1 MKKLL
6 CGLLCASAVL
16 PAVAVDVEV
25 ANIDVIE
32 IDSGLKNTIVAIPG
46 LDLAGGDLVISNLV
60 KTTNLKQGD
69 KLVAFSD
76 GKYESWEL
84 DADGGHWTQAASR
97 FLITANGTTS
107 SDATPASLVRMSV
120 GSGIWLQRS
129 ASGTGNPFYVYAAHV
144 DSPTTTVS
152 ANATVLLGNPTV
164 TDKTPTIS
172 GMQNG
177 DQIIVPNNT
186 AFPTYYTYVVE
197 NEDGAWKYIDS
208 SDALQTGLP
217 TITAGTGFW
226 YKAANAGS
234 LRTMSW

>member
-16 PAVAVDVEV
+16 PAVANEVEV
-25 ANIDVIE
+25 ANIDVIA
-32 IDSGLKNTIVAIPG
+32 INSGLTNTIVAIPG
-46 LDLAGGDLVISNLV
+46 LDLAGGELVISNLV
-60 KTTNLKQGD
+60 KTTNLSQGD

-84 DADGGHWTQAASR
+84 DASKHWAQAANR
-97 FLITANGTTS
+97 FFITASGTTS
-107 SDATPASLVRMSV
+107 NDTTAASLVRMSV

-152 ANATVLLGNPTV
+152 ANATVLLGNPT
-164 TDKTPTIS
+164 TTSKAPTIS

-186 AFPTYYTYVVE
+186 AFPTYYTYVVK
-197 NEDGAWKYIDS
+197 NEVGEWKYIDS

>member
-46 LDLAGGDLVISNLV
+46 LDLAGDNLVISNLV
-60 KTTNLKQGD
+60 KTTNLSVGD

-84 DADGGHWTQAASR
+84 DSSKHWAQAANR
-97 FLITANGTTS
+97 FFITASGTTS
-107 SDATPASLVRMSV
+107 NDTTSASLVRMSV

-129 ASGTGNPFYVYAAHV
+129 VYASGNKFYVYAAHV
-144 DSPTTTVS
+144 DSPSTPVD
-152 ANATVLLGNPTV
+152 ADATVLLGNPTG
-164 TDKTPTIS
+164 TSKAPTIS

-186 AFPTYYTYVVE
+186 AFPTYYTYVVK
-197 NEDGAWKYIDS
+197 NEVGAWKYIDS
-208 SDALQTGLP
+208 SDNLLTGLP
-217 TITAGTGFW
+217 MVTAGTGFW
-226 YKAANAGS
+226 YKAADAGS
-234 LRTMSW
+234 SRTVSW